1 MSRLGKKEGLA
12 TRQEIKFLVD
22 LAMGNVELNFIYSA
36 GIKLVLPAV
45 INAIDNKVGDKLPE
59 PWQTHTENL
68 ITSVYE
74 ALQDKVITDEELNQ
88 ILEDVSQVLAAEIDI
103 PLLEESDEILAFEYL
118 LKFLATQVR
127 MMLSKKFKKE
137 E

>member
-1 MSRLGKKEGLA
+1 MSKLGKKEGLA

-22 LAMGNVELNFIYSA
+22 FAMGNVKLNIIYST
-36 GIKLVLPAV
+36 GIKLILPAV
-45 INAIDNKVGDKLPE
+45 IDAIDNKVGDKLPE
-59 PWQTHTENL
+59 PWQTYTENL

-118 LKFLATQVR
+118 LKFLAAQVR
-127 MMLSKKFKKE
+127 MMLNKRFKKE